1 MSFSVK
7 LLVSLFACFS
17 LTAIILPILIWFLRK
32 EKIKQVILHYVD
44 MHSYKSGT
52 PTMGGI
58 AFVLSICICGLIFC
72 NGESTLSLMTI
83 IVTFS
88 YGLIG
93 FLDDFIKFK
102 FKRNLGLKPYQKI
115 ISQLAIAVAVAVFV
129 YKSEGLVGSVLYVP
143 FVNTYVD
150 FGVFI
155 IPFVI
160 LIFIACTNSVNLTD
174 GLDGLAGTTTLSFLF
189 TFALLMIV
197 MLFSRFGGINEFIM
211 NEYQNIVTLCFIG
224 MGALLAF
231 LLFNGYPAKIFMG
244 DTGSLA
250 LGGMVASVAI
260 FTRNS
265 LFIPII
271 GFMFV
276 LSSVSVI
283 IQVLHYKRTHKR
295 VFLMAPLHHH
305 FEKRGIHEVKIVV
318 WYSIITLL
326 LGLICVLF
334 ELI

>member
-1 MSFSVK
+1 
-7 LLVSLFACFS
+7 
-17 LTAIILPILIWFLRK
+17 
-32 EKIKQVILHYVD
+32 
-44 MHSYKSGT
+44 
-52 PTMGGI
+52 
-58 AFVLSICICGLIFC
+58 
-72 NGESTLSLMTI
+72 
-83 IVTFS
+83 
-88 YGLIG
+88 
-93 FLDDFIKFK
+93 
-102 FKRNLGLKPYQKI
+102 
-115 ISQLAIAVAVAVFV
+115 
-129 YKSEGLVGSVLYVP
+129 
-143 FVNTYVD
+143 
-150 FGVFI
+150 
-155 IPFVI
+155 
-160 LIFIACTNSVNLTD
+160 
-174 GLDGLAGTTTLSFLF
+174 
-189 TFALLMIV
+189 MIV
-197 MLFSRFGGINEFIM
+197 MLFSRLGGINEFSM

-231 LLFNGYPAKIFMG
+231 LLFNGYPGKIFMG